1 MIDHAVVPLDD
12 VTAVRF
18 ALATLPD
25 VPRLK
30 PAAEA
35 MRFVGQP
42 CPMCGVVLAST
53 SIRWAW
59 VVPPVHAAARAT
71 GQADRFACCAD
82 CAVKRGAA
90 DLLETPMKYPGDL
103 LERRRVLLQAGA
115 HHPTRW
121 RDRIRIASALSA
133 RIDQPRVTLVA
144 AVGRDCGAVV
154 GWSARSG
161 GSMSLGALVHRLRAA
176 YAIERIADGDPVMI
190 GSARASD
197 AMLYRVPAPRG
208 LDALWTLIDAGAL
221 LRPAMPVVPQA
232 DDWRTAWA
240 VLWHSM
246 RQHHDR
252 LDLQTLFPVPVPAR
266 AYSEGA
272 SAMRMRAAR
281 AADAAR

>member
-1 MIDHAVVPLDD
+1 MIDHAVTPLDD

-30 PAAEA
+30 PAADA
-35 MRFVGQP
+35 TRFVGHA
-42 CPMCGVVLAST
+42 CPMCGVALTAT

-59 VVPPVHAAARAT
+59 VVPLVHAAARAT

-90 DLLETPMKYPGDL
+90 DLLECSLKHTGDL

-121 RDRIRIASALSA
+121 RDRPRITAALAA
-133 RIDQPRVTLVA
+133 RVDQPRVTLVA
-144 AVGRDCGAVV
+144 AVSLDGGAVV
-154 GWSARSG
+154 GWSERSG
-161 GSMSLGALVHRLRAA
+161 GAMALGALVHRLRSA
-176 YAIERIADGDPVMI
+176 YRIERIADGDPVMI
-190 GSARASD
+190 GRARADD
-197 AMLYRVPAPRG
+197 AVLYRVPAPLG

-221 LRPAMPVVPQA
+221 LRPAVSVVPQA
-232 DDWRTAWA
+232 DDWRTSWA

-246 RQHHDR
+246 RQHRDR
-252 LDLQTLFPVPVPAR
+252 LDMATLFPVPVPTP
-266 AYSEGA
+266 AYSDKP

-281 AADAAR
+281 AADAVR